1 MINLTDQLERIL
13 LKMKPTACEGI
24 PMSLFRLDASIRGE
38 QSVSRQVADTAESA
52 WLRVD
57 PADRVVRRNLALTP
71 VPADVWPLAVAGAWT
86 PADQR
91 SPEQAAAVAFAGEL
105 ADELVEA
112 DTFIFAAPLYNFGV
126 SQHFKAWA
134 DVVLTDP
141 RFTSGQPSA
150 IAGRPAALIVTR
162 GGGYAPGTP
171 REGWDHATGWYQ
183 RILGDVMGLD
193 LHISEVELTL
203 ADVNPS
209 MDSLRPLAAES
220 LRAGHESADKHGQLI
235 AELAAAS

>member
-1 MINLTDQLERIL
+1 
-13 LKMKPTACEGI
+13 
-24 PMSLFRLDASIRGE
+24 MSLFRLDASIRGE

-52 WLRVD
+52 WLRVN
-57 PADRVVRRNLALTP
+57 PADRVVRRDLALTP
-71 VPADVWPLAVAGAWT
+71 VPADVWALAVSAGWT
-86 PADQR
+86 PADQQ
-91 SPEQAAAVAFAGEL
+91 SPEQATAVALASEL

-141 RFTSGQPSA
+141 RFVSGQPSA
-150 IAGRPAALIVTR
+150 IVGRPAALIVTR

-193 LHISEVELTL
+193 LHVSEVELTL
-203 ADVNPS
+203 AELKPE
-209 MDSLRPLAAES
+209 MEALRPRAAES